1 MFKNLNFKKYGLL
14 FIALLLLSADIF
26 LFQLDWQNS
35 HRKFTFAMLDVGQ
48 GDALFIESPS
58 GTQVLI
64 DSGPSKKILGRLQQM
79 MPFYDKTIDAI
90 ILSHADQDHLGGF
103 LDVLKNYKVGKIFES
118 GTISDSKTYK
128 NLEEEIKNQNI
139 PDIPAKKGM
148 RLNLGG
154 GAIMDILFP
163 DRDVSNWDTNDGS
176 MVARLSYGNA
186 KIMLTGDA
194 TKKTEGI
201 ILSENVKESL
211 QSSILKVSH
220 HGSHTGTSKEFLDA
234 VSPAYALISVGKD
247 NKYGHPHQDTLD
259 ALNLF
264 GAKIFRTDKLGTIII
279 KSDGTKEI
287 FSFLK

>member
-103 LDVLKNYKVGKIFES
+103 LDVLKNYKVVKIFES

>member
-139 PDIPAKKGM
+139 PDIPSKKGM